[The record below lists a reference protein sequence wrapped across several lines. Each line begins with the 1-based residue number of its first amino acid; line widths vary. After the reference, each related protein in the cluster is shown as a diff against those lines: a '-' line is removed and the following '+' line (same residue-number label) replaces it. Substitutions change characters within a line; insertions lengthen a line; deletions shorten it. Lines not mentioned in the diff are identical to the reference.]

1 MFPFLLSPDPTLIKI
16 IPLGFGIMAAN
27 RPSRRDSGD
36 NRPSRRDSAPGRAA
50 KPLHRPSAPSLLVER
65 LSPASLLAGRL
76 SVIIPRRRAL
86 SLNYLYLHFKEIFS
100 NGIFD
105 WRALSARA
113 YLSIIWR

>member
-65 LSPASLLAGRL
+65 LSPAPLLAGRL

-86 SLNYLYLHFKEIFS
+86 SLN
-100 NGIFD
+100 
-105 WRALSARA
+105 
-113 YLSIIWR
+113 